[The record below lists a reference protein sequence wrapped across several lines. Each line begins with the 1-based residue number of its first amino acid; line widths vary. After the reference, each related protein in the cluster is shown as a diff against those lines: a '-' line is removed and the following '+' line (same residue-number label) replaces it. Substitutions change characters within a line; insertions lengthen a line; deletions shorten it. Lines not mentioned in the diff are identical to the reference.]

1 MKRVISILLLLSIV
15 TIANAQ
21 ECFPNK
27 PNPPKAVNDFAG
39 ILSESEQASLESSL
53 RAFEDTTSI
62 AIVIAVVTDLC
73 DMDKASYSYQL
84 FEKWGI
90 GNKEKNNGVL
100 IMVKPKEIDGRGEVF
115 IETGYGMEGV
125 LPDAIAKR
133 IVENEIIPNFKNKDY
148 YGGIANAAQ
157 TVMEISA
164 GEYSADEYAK
174 GAGLKSLLPF
184 LFVIVIIIIIMVMK
198 GKQTSKYASTNGLGF
213 WAALALL
220 NASSRSHGGSFGNF
234 GSGGGGFG
242 GFGGGSSGGG
252 GAGGSW

>member
-1 MKRVISILLLLSIV
+1 MKKILSILFVIITFTSV
-15 TIANAQ
+15 NAQ
-21 ECFPNK
+21 DCFPNK

-53 RAFEDTTSI
+53 RVFEDTTSI

-133 IVENEIIPNFKNKDY
+133 IVENEIIPNFKKKDY
-148 YGGIANAAQ
+148 YGGIANAAN
-157 TVMEISA
+157 TIMEISS
-164 GEYSADEYAK
+164 GEYTADEYGKKNAMSSIFF
-174 GAGLKSLLPF
+174 A
-184 LFVIVIIIIIMVMK
+184 LFILAVIILIMVMK
-198 GKQTSKYASTNGLGF
+198 AKQTSKYASTNGLGF
-213 WAALALL
+213 WAAWALL

>member
-1 MKRVISILLLLSIV
+1 MKKILSILFVILTFTSV
-15 TIANAQ
+15 NAQ
-21 ECFPNK
+21 DCFPNK

-39 ILSESEQASLESSL
+39 ILSESEQASLESNL
-53 RAFEDTTSI
+53 RTFEDTISI
-62 AIVIAVVTDLC
+62 AIVIAIVTDLC
-73 DMDKASYSYQL
+73 DMEKASYSYQL

-100 IMVKPKEIDGRGEVF
+100 IMVKPKEIDGKGEVF

-148 YGGIANAAQ
+148 YGGISNAAN
-157 TVMEISA
+157 TIMAISS
-164 GEYSADEYAK
+164 GEYSADEYSKK
-174 GAGLKSLLPF
+174 GALKSILPF
-184 LFVIVIIIIIMVMK
+184 LFVIIIFIIIMVMK
-198 GKQTSKYASTNGLGF
+198 ASNTKKYASTNGLGF
-213 WAALALL
+213 WAAWALL
-220 NASSRSHGGSFGNF
+220 NASNRSHGGSFGNF